1 MKKFRNVR
9 MFYEDVEKLI
19 SYLENSNKQP
29 TLVITKLP
37 KFSLSSDKLGR
48 VVTASIILDSMNNA
62 RKDNLLRRLFN
73 ICNQNAHI
81 YIMCNEDNIYD
92 NKEFMTM
99 AGFIY
104 HNLLVYRTKR
114 SKKRDK
120 TFRSNLGYILFFT
133 KENNYTRVRLTNKIN
148 NKENNNFIDL
158 KEVNIT
164 NDYPKKIVDR
174 IFLMSKLGKL
184 DENIVVDLQSE
195 EGIVPKTALENNMEC
210 VALGMNRIINSKLS
224 TYLTGI
230 ENKVIENKVEKIEEI
245 KEKDYTEKNE
255 KISKSMK
262 KTLLKNKINKLKNN
276 IDKK

>member
-9 MFYEDVEKLI
+9 MFYEDINKVI

-174 IFLMSKLGKL
+174 IFLISKLGKL
-184 DENIVVDLQSE
+184 DENIIVDLQSE
-195 EGIVPKTALENNMEC
+195 EGVVPKTALENNMEC

-230 ENKVIENKVEKIEEI
+230 ENRIKEKKIEVEE

-262 KTLLKNKINKLKNN
+262 KTLLKNKISKIKKN
-276 IDKK
+276 IDK

>member
-92 NKEFMTM
+92 NKEFMSR

-133 KENNYTRVRLTNKIN
+133 KENNYTRIRLTNKIN

-164 NDYPKKIVDR
+164 NDYPKRIVDR
-174 IFLMSKLGKL
+174 IFLMSKLEKL
-184 DENIVVDLQSE
+184 DENIIVDLQSE
-195 EGIVPKTALENNMEC
+195 EGVVPKTALENNMEC

-230 ENKVIENKVEKIEEI
+230 ENRVKEKKVEIEE
-245 KEKDYTEKNE
+245 KVKDYTKKNE
-255 KISKSMK
+255 KISKTMK
-262 KTLLKNKINKLKNN
+262 KTLLKNKIKE
-276 IDKK
+276 IKKENTTE

>member
-92 NKEFMTM
+92 NKEFMSR

-133 KENNYTRVRLTNKIN
+133 KENNYTRIRLTNKIN

-164 NDYPKKIVDR
+164 NDYPKRIVDR
-174 IFLMSKLGKL
+174 IFLMSKLEKL
-184 DENIVVDLQSE
+184 DENIIVDLQSE
-195 EGIVPKTALENNMEC
+195 EGVVPKTALENNMEC
-210 VALGMNRIINSKLS
+210 VTLGMNRIINSKLS

-230 ENKVIENKVEKIEEI
+230 ENRVKEKKIEIEE

-262 KTLLKNKINKLKNN
+262 KTLLKNKINKIKKN
-276 IDKK
+276 IDK

>member
-92 NKEFMTM
+92 NKEFMSR

-133 KENNYTRVRLTNKIN
+133 KENNYTRIRLTNKIN

-164 NDYPKKIVDR
+164 NDYPKRIVDR
-174 IFLMSKLGKL
+174 IFLMSKLEKL
-184 DENIVVDLQSE
+184 DENIIVDLQSE
-195 EGIVPKTALENNMEC
+195 EGVVPKTALENNMEC

-230 ENKVIENKVEKIEEI
+230 ENRVKEKKIEIEE

-262 KTLLKNKINKLKNN
+262 KTLLKNKINKIKKN
-276 IDKK
+276 IDK

>member
-9 MFYEDVEKLI
+9 MFYEDINEVI
-19 SYLENSNKQP
+19 NYLEDNNKRP
-29 TLVITKLP
+29 TLIITKLP
-37 KFSLSSDKLGR
+37 KFSVSNDKLGR
-48 VVTASIILDSMNNA
+48 VVTASIILNSMNNA
-62 RKDNLLRRLFN
+62 RQDNLLRRLFN
-73 ICNQNAHI
+73 MCNQNAHI
-81 YIMCNEDNIYD
+81 YIMCNEDNIYE
-92 NKEFMTM
+92 NKEFMSR

-104 HNLLVYRTKR
+104 HNLLVYKTKR

-120 TFRSNLGYILFFT
+120 TFRSSLGYILFFT

-148 NKENNNFIDL
+148 NKENNNFINL

-164 NDYPKKIVDR
+164 KDYPKRIVDR
-174 IFLMSKLGKL
+174 IFSMSKLEVS
-184 DENIVVDLQSE
+184 DENIIVDLQSE

-230 ENKVIENKVEKIEEI
+230 ENRVKEKKIEIEE

-262 KTLLKNKINKLKNN
+262 KTLLKNKISKIKKN

>member
-19 SYLENSNKQP
+19 NYLENSNKQP

-174 IFLMSKLGKL
+174 IFLISKLGKL

-195 EGIVPKTALENNMEC
+195 EGVVPKTALENNMEC

>member
-1 MKKFRNVR
+1 MKKFRNVK
-9 MFYEDVEKLI
+9 MFYEDINKVI

-184 DENIVVDLQSE
+184 DENIIVDLQSE
-195 EGIVPKTALENNMEC
+195 EGVVPKTALENNMEC

-230 ENKVIENKVEKIEEI
+230 ENRIKEKKIEVEE

-262 KTLLKNKINKLKNN
+262 KTLLKNKINRIKKN
-276 IDKK
+276 IDK

>member
-92 NKEFMTM
+92 NKEFMSR

-133 KENNYTRVRLTNKIN
+133 KENNYTRIRLTNKIN

-164 NDYPKKIVDR
+164 NDYPKRIVDR
-174 IFLMSKLGKL
+174 IFLMSKLEKL
-184 DENIVVDLQSE
+184 DENIIVDLQSE
-195 EGIVPKTALENNMEC
+195 EGVVPKTALENNMEC
-210 VALGMNRIINSKLS
+210 VTLGMNRIINSKLS
-224 TYLTGI
+224 TYLIGI
-230 ENKVIENKVEKIEEI
+230 ENRVKEKKVEIEE
-245 KEKDYTEKNE
+245 KVKDYTKKNE
-255 KISKSMK
+255 KISKTMK
-262 KTLLKNKINKLKNN
+262 KTLLKNKIKE
-276 IDKK
+276 IKKENTTE

>member
-1 MKKFRNVR
+1 MKKFRNVK
-9 MFYEDVEKLI
+9 MFYEDINKVI

-164 NDYPKKIVDR
+164 NDYPKRIVDR

-184 DENIVVDLQSE
+184 DENIIVDLQSE
-195 EGIVPKTALENNMEC
+195 EGVVPKTALENNMEC

-230 ENKVIENKVEKIEEI
+230 ENRVKEKKIEIEE

-262 KTLLKNKINKLKNN
+262 KTLLKNKISKIKKN
-276 IDKK
+276 IDK

>member
-9 MFYEDVEKLI
+9 IFYEDINKVI
-19 SYLENSNKQP
+19 DYLEDNNKKP
-29 TLVITKLP
+29 TLIITKLP
-37 KFSLSSDKLGR
+37 KFSVSNDKLGR
-48 VVTASIILDSMNNA
+48 VITTSIILDSMNNA
-62 RKDNLLRRLFN
+62 RQDNLLRRLFN

-81 YIMCNEDNIYD
+81 YIMCNEDNIYE
-92 NKEFMTM
+92 NKEFMSR

-104 HNLLVYRTKR
+104 HNLLVYKTKR

-120 TFRSNLGYILFFT
+120 TFRSSLGYILFFT

-164 NDYPKKIVDR
+164 KDYPKRIVDR
-174 IFLMSKLGKL
+174 IFSMSKLEVL
-184 DENIVVDLQSE
+184 DENIIVDLQSE

-230 ENKVIENKVEKIEEI
+230 ENRVIEDKVEKIKEI
-245 KEKDYTEKNE
+245 KERDYKEKNE

>member
-1 MKKFRNVR
+1 MKKFRNVK
-9 MFYEDVEKLI
+9 MFYEDINKVI

-148 NKENNNFIDL
+148 NMLPSVTI
-158 KEVNIT
+158 
-164 NDYPKKIVDR
+164 
-174 IFLMSKLGKL
+174 
-184 DENIVVDLQSE
+184 
-195 EGIVPKTALENNMEC
+195 
-210 VALGMNRIINSKLS
+210 
-224 TYLTGI
+224 
-230 ENKVIENKVEKIEEI
+230 
-245 KEKDYTEKNE
+245 
-255 KISKSMK
+255 
-262 KTLLKNKINKLKNN
+262 
-276 IDKK
+276 

>member
-1 MKKFRNVR
+1 
-9 MFYEDVEKLI
+9 MFYEDINKVI
-19 SYLENSNKQP
+19 SYLENNNKQP

>member
-48 VVTASIILDSMNNA
+48 VVTVSIILDSMNNA

-92 NKEFMTM
+92 NKEFMSR
-99 AGFIY
+99 AGFTY

-133 KENNYTRVRLTNKIN
+133 KENNYTKIRLTNKIN

-164 NDYPKKIVDR
+164 NDYPKRIVDR
-174 IFLMSKLGKL
+174 IFLMSKLEKL
-184 DENIVVDLQSE
+184 DENIIVDLQSE
-195 EGIVPKTALENNMEC
+195 EGVVPKTALENNMEC
-210 VALGMNRIINSKLS
+210 VALGMNRIINSKLA

-230 ENKVIENKVEKIEEI
+230 ENKVTKNKVEKIEEI

-262 KTLLKNKINKLKNN
+262 KTLLKNKINRIKKN
-276 IDKK
+276 IDK

>member
-164 NDYPKKIVDR
+164 NDYPKRIVDR

-184 DENIVVDLQSE
+184 DENIIVDLQSE
-195 EGIVPKTALENNMEC
+195 EGVVPKTALENNMEC

-230 ENKVIENKVEKIEEI
+230 ENRIKEKKIEVEE

>member
-9 MFYEDVEKLI
+9 MFYEDINKVI

-92 NKEFMTM
+92 NKEFMSR
-99 AGFIY
+99 AGFTY

-174 IFLMSKLGKL
+174 IFLISKLGKL
-184 DENIVVDLQSE
+184 DENIIVDLQSE
-195 EGIVPKTALENNMEC
+195 EGVVPKTALENNMEC

>member
-9 MFYEDVEKLI
+9 MFYEDINKVI

-92 NKEFMTM
+92 NKEFMSR

-174 IFLMSKLGKL
+174 IFLISKLGKL

-230 ENKVIENKVEKIEEI
+230 ENRVKEKKVEIEEN
-245 KEKDYTEKNE
+245 EKDYTVKNE

-262 KTLLKNKINKLKNN
+262 KTLLKNKINKIRNS
-276 IDKK
+276 IDK